1 MKHLGLK
8 ANGQPLC
15 GGYYLRFIS
24 RVYEIELPKLDEP
37 SLGLVLDQ
45 IELELPKL
53 DELPKLYLA
62 SL

>member
-24 RVYEIELPKLDEP
+24 RVYEIELPKLDE
-37 SLGLVLDQ
+37 
-45 IELELPKL
+45 
-53 DELPKLYLA
+53 LPKLYLA